1 MIRVKDVDSEL
12 PKLRGNVKRNGN
24 KGIRRVNRERV
35 AQWTHILPPAKL
47 DLHRQTLR
55 PPPTYPPTQCAS
67 CTRSLVTSWKRKQR
81 RTRNGYY
88 HVSEAM
94 CRNSELLKRNDF
106 EYMRIEQ
113 RKVKI

>member
-55 PPPTYPPTQCAS
+55 PPPVSTY
-67 CTRSLVTSWKRKQR
+67 
-81 RTRNGYY
+81 
-88 HVSEAM
+88 AM
-94 CRNSELLKRNDF
+94 CLVHTFPRDELEAKTKAHQKRLSS
-106 EYMRIEQ
+106 RIGSNVSQ
-113 RKVKI
+113 LGIIKKKRL